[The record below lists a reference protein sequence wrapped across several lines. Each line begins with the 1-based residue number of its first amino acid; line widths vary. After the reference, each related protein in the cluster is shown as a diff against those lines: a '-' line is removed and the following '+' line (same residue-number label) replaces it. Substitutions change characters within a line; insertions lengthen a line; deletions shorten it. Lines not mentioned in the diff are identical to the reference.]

1 MIFALCRHLVE
12 NEHNAQ
18 VQKKNKESTP
28 NATLMPLLMFY
39 LVYLEEE
46 ELKIIAKLR
55 QNQEKNIEQTKILE
69 VGQQGG

>member
-1 MIFALCRHLVE
+1 
-12 NEHNAQ
+12 
-18 VQKKNKESTP
+18 
-28 NATLMPLLMFY
+28 MFY

>member
-1 MIFALCRHLVE
+1 MQTPGREWTQCTGT
-12 NEHNAQ
+12 
-18 VQKKNKESTP
+18 KKNKESTP